1 MNQLSTTGFLYAIF
15 AVLFCYMIDQRRP
28 AGILGRLLVVGVSVH
43 IIAGAFL
50 MGFFRAQLQGS

>member
-28 AGILGRLLVVGVSVH
+28 AGILGRLLVIGVSGLF
-43 IIAGAFL
+43 IAGAFL
-50 MGFFRAQLQGS
+50 MGFFRTQLQGS